1 MVQQKRLLLFGGG
14 LMTVLLAALMLGGS
28 FRQPAQAQP
37 AAPAPPPA
45 VGRYQISSFGYR
57 WSDGAACGAGP
68 LQGNGNG
75 RLEQAA
81 VAVVRAGSVGR
92 RQAGHHWF
100 RCANMASIV
109 AGVPRSRYPRS
120 RINRSCSCT
129 GSRSVRPR

>member
-57 WSDGAACGAGP
+57 WSDGATCGK
-68 LQGNGNG
+68 QGDVSDLWASVKGMSLREAALDLVRTFN
-75 RLEQAA
+75 LEPAP
-81 VAVVRAGSVGR
+81 RTEK
-92 RQAGHHWF
+92 RQG
-100 RCANMASIV
+100 
-109 AGVPRSRYPRS
+109 
-120 RINRSCSCT
+120 
-129 GSRSVRPR
+129 